1 MVRVGDDA
9 APRRPRRNIAQKA
22 AHALA
27 SMTSAPTVTHSFNEL
42 HDLRQTV
49 SNPGLTPMER
59 PEEIEAFGRQQ
70 RAGSGDDRRVRLLN
84 ALMPLAGEAE
94 ESCTRAACDDNTCQ
108 KMVNTRG
115 VLYARAEKAMR
126 HAEEDLINELRQR
139 RNHRYARACG
149 DSALLRMLHIPM
161 GRSGDG
167 GVEEAE
173 DTPDEDEDVEAE
185 AAEGEA
191 SGVDLLV
198 GMIFQRLPKRA
209 GVSGADDLLWRST
222 TQRDLRRMWLGTF
235 GRLPVA
241 SGLALKHR
249 IGSGIQQKSPGQ
261 RPRMLVPPPILPGTE
276 LPPMRR
282 SSSRSSGSRA
292 K

>member
-94 ESCTRAACDDNTCQ
+94 ESCSRAACDDNTCQ

-115 VLYARAEKAMR
+115 VLYARAEEAMR

-173 DTPDEDEDVEAE
+173 DTPDEDEDVEA
-185 AAEGEA
+185 AASARDAEESETKA
-191 SGVDLLV
+191 LV
-198 GMIFQRLPKRA
+198 LKLAPRITSRPSFRQAVSRMRQGRCCAHRYLGLRTAAGHCACHARLPRRRSDAPPVCGRRDADRRA
-209 GVSGADDLLWRST
+209 
-222 TQRDLRRMWLGTF
+222 QN
-235 GRLPVA
+235 LPVRDGKA
-241 SGLALKHR
+241 ARTADHARG
-249 IGSGIQQKSPGQ
+249 
-261 RPRMLVPPPILPGTE
+261 
-276 LPPMRR
+276 
-282 SSSRSSGSRA
+282 
-292 K
+292 